1 MNNTRQVTAAFFVS
15 LGLVILGLWIYLGF
29 ESIANKDR
37 QVVVRGLAEKEV
49 EANKVTWPLVVKT
62 LGNDLQNVYW
72 QVTSNNGTV
81 LQFLKDNGI
90 EESEITVGAPS
101 VNDKYAQ
108 SWSSDNPYRY
118 TVTQVITVTSQQVD
132 KVNALMKRQ
141 DELMKLGVALSGSS
155 YEYQPTWE
163 YTGLNDVKPE
173 MIAEATRA
181 AREAAQKFAE
191 DSQSEIGGIKSASQG
206 QFSITDR
213 DAYTPWIK
221 NVRVVTTITYE
232 LK

>member
-37 QVVVRGLAEKEV
+37 QVVVRGLAEREV